1 MSSNPRMF
9 STESAKAIK
18 AEKYGYLNAI
28 HYLAPDKV
36 AGKGTVC
43 VDSTAGCRALCL
55 GQYSG
60 QAGMVKDLEHGT
72 NNVRESRINKVVM
85 FFHNAQ
91 HYLELVHKAIAVL
104 IKKSRKNNKILCIRL
119 NGSSD
124 IAWERIKI
132 KSKDNKN
139 IYELFSDVQFVDY
152 TKSKTRMLNPNKPSN
167 LYLTFSRSETN
178 ETDCLELLQKGHN
191 VAVVFGCAFPETY
204 MGFPV
209 ISGDEHDLRH
219 LDPRGG
225 HCIALTPK
233 GRKAKGDKSGFVVW
247 NTEHQHI
254 AA

>member
-1 MSSNPRMF
+1 MF
-9 STESAKAIK
+9 SAESAKAIK
-18 AEKYGYLNAI
+18 AEKYGYLNGI

-43 VDSTAGCRALCL
+43 ADSTAGCRELCL

-72 NNVRESRINKVVM
+72 NNVRESRIKKVLM
-85 FFHNAQ
+85 FFQNVQ
-91 HYLELVHKAIAVL
+91 YYLELLFIAIEFL
-104 IKKSRKNNKILCIRL
+104 IKKAQKINKILCIRL

-139 IYELFSDVQFVDY
+139 IYELFPNVQFVDY
-152 TKSKTRMLNPNKPSN
+152 TKSKMRMLNPNKPSN

-178 ETDCLELLQKGHN
+178 EADCLELLQKGHN
-191 VAVVFGCAFPETY
+191 VAVVFGCDFPETY

-225 HCIALTPK
+225 YCIALTPK
-233 GRKAKGDKSGFVVW
+233 GRKAKNDKSGFVVW
-247 NTEHQHI
+247 NVLEHQRI